1 MPNELERHFAISG
14 ESGQPTSEAQPALEP
29 MNRVREAAGEAAQ
42 TAREVVTQNPG
53 TVSTVAIL
61 FGLVGFAI
69 GLACGQATTRR

>member
-1 MPNELERHFAISG
+1 MPNELEKHFTISG
-14 ESGQPTSEAQPALEP
+14 ENGQAAEEP
-29 MNRVREAAGEAAQ
+29 LNRTREAVGDAARS
-42 TAREVVTQNPG
+42 ARDVVAQNPG